1 MLWLVA
7 VVGGAGEYQPNLQAE
22 GQPRLLAPI
31 ELHAVERR
39 ILLAVRPVDN
49 PAPTETEPRERV
61 VNIPKGQLG
70 LLRSICV
77 HDPNVPI
84 KRRPN
89 REHDLAPIRAE
100 PRIVLSA
107 KARLTIKGEPDVGAA
122 VGVHRVYL
130 SIATF
135 ICSDIHDPCTVP
147 AEGRREAEAV
157 YQARQV
163 AAVTVHAVDRSG
175 FTAIGDEQNLPSIRA
190 QDRGLVVI

>member
-7 VVGGAGEYQPNLQAE
+7 VVGVAGEYHPTLQAE
-22 GQPRLLAPI
+22 GQPPLVGPV
-31 ELHAVERR
+31 ELHTVERR
-39 ILLAVRPVDN
+39 ILLAVRPLEN
-49 PAPTETEPRERV
+49 PAPTETEHRERV
-61 VNIPKGQLG
+61 VNISKGQLG

-107 KARLTIKGEPDVGAA
+107 KARLTIKGGPDVGVA

-147 AEGRREAEAV
+147 AEGRRAAEAV
-157 YQARQV
+157 YRARHSG
-163 AAVTVHAVDRSG
+163 AVPG
-175 FTAIGDEQNLPSIRA
+175 
-190 QDRGLVVI
+190 